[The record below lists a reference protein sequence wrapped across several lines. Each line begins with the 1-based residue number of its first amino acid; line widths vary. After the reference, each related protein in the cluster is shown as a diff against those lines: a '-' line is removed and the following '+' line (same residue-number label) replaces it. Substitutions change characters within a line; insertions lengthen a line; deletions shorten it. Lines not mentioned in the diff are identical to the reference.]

1 MGVGLRP
8 HPHRREENGVAVT
21 GASEAALPISR
32 RISTFFYRR
41 PWLKVLLLLSPGL
54 LWLGVI
60 YLGSLATLLVQSLFS
75 LEEFTGLVVRKLTL
89 ATYATLLEEANIDI
103 IVRTTLMALA
113 VTVACAVIAFP
124 IASYMARYATP
135 RVKAALYL
143 TVLMPLWTSYL
154 VRVYSWKFILAK
166 QGVLSWF
173 VDKLGLEPAL
183 QFFLG
188 LPVVGGPSLSQSL
201 LGMWIVFIYTWL
213 PYMILPLTAALERVP
228 ESFVEASEDLGA
240 RPRLTFRRVTLP
252 LALPG
257 LVAGSIFTFSLTLG
271 DFIIPT
277 IIGNSAFFIGS
288 QVLVQQGTAG
298 NLPLA
303 AAFAAVPMGIM
314 GIYLTL
320 ARRAG
325 AFEAL

>member
-1 MGVGLRP
+1 MAVTAETRPATPALRP
-8 HPHRREENGVAVT
+8 VQ
-21 GASEAALPISR
+21 ALL
-32 RISTFFYRR
+32 YRK
-41 PWLKVLLLLSPGL
+41 PWLKILLLLLPGL
-54 LWLGVI
+54 LWLGVL
-60 YLGSLATLLVQSLFS
+60 YLGSLATLLVQSLYS
-75 LEEFTGLVVRKLTL
+75 LEEFTGLVVRDITL
-89 ATYATLLEEANIDI
+89 QTYASLVDRANLDI
-103 IVRTTLMALA
+103 IVRTTVMALA
-113 VTVACAVIAFP
+113 VTVTCAVIAFP
-124 IASYMARYATP
+124 IANYMARYASGKV
-135 RVKAALYL
+135 RAALYL

-166 QGVLSWF
+166 EGILAWF
-173 VDKLGLEPAL
+173 VDRLGLEPVL

-188 LPVVGGPSLSQSL
+188 LPVVGGPSLSQSI
-201 LGMWIVFIYTWL
+201 LGMWIVFVYTWL
-213 PYMILPLTAALERVP
+213 PYMILPLAAALERVP
-228 ESFVEASEDLGA
+228 ESLLEASEDLGG
-240 RPRLTFRRVTLP
+240 RPRLTFRRVIVP

-303 AAFAAVPMGIM
+303 AAFAAVPMVIM
-314 GIYLTL
+314 SIYLVL